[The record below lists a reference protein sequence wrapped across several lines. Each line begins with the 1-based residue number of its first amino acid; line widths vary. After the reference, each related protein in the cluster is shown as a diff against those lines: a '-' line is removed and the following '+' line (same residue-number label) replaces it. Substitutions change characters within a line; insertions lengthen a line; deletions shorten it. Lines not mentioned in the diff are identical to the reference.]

1 MERRCA
7 RAGTTPGEQKAGR
20 APGRAHGRSVGDLD
34 RIYESVLDL
43 IGHTPVVKLNRIPN
57 PKGAQVFIKLES
69 FNPGGSVKDRP
80 ALSMIQDAERRGL
93 IEPGRSTIIEPTSG
107 NTGIGLAMVCAA
119 KGYRCVITMPDNATE
134 ERVKILKAYGAEVY
148 LTPAHLRMKGAIEE
162 AERLAKEI
170 PDSFIPMQFENPANP
185 DIHRRTTAIEIL
197 EAFDGRLDAFVL
209 TAGTGGTI
217 TGTGE
222 VLKEKIP
229 NLKIY
234 VVEPAGSPVL
244 SGGEPGPHKIP
255 GTGPGFIPKILN
267 QSIYDQILLIEDAD
281 AQRMARRLAAEEGI
295 FVGAS
300 AAASAHF
307 AVQIAEHMDPSQR
320 VLCLAPDTG
329 ERYLSSDLF
338 PG

>member
-1 MERRCA
+1 MPLHHSILELV
-7 RAGTTPGEQKAGR
+7 GKTPIVR
-20 APGRAHGRSVGDLD
+20 
-34 RIYESVLDL
+34 
-43 IGHTPVVKLNRIPN
+43 LNRVPN
-57 PKGAQVFIKLES
+57 PRGAQVYVKLES

-80 ALSMIQDAERRGL
+80 ALNMIEVAERAGR
-93 IEPGRSTIIEPTSG
+93 IQPGRSTVIEPTSG

-119 KGYRCVITMPDNATE
+119 KGYRCIITMPDNATA
-134 ERVKILKAYGAEVY
+134 ERVKILRAYGAEVH
-148 LTPAHLRMKGAIEE
+148 LTPAAQRMQGAIDV
-162 AERLAKEI
+162 ANQLAAEI

-185 DIHRRTTAIEIL
+185 DAHRTTTALEIY
-197 EAFDGRLDAFVL
+197 EAFEGKLDAFVL
-209 TAGTGGTI
+209 TAGTGGTV

-229 NLKIY
+229 GLRIY

-244 SGGEPGPHKIP
+244 AGGQPGPHKIP

-267 QSIYDQILLIEDAD
+267 RDIYDELLHIEDEQ
-281 AQRMARRLAAEEGI
+281 AQVMARRLAREEGI

-307 AVQIAEHMDPSQR
+307 AVKIAAELPPKAR
-320 VLCLAPDTG
+320 VLFLAPDTG

-338 PG
+338 A